1 MVLSASRGVS
11 VGEHN
16 SGSGGGSRYGY
27 DGGMI
32 CSLFVVVVGGSV
44 DVGNNGGVCFCTTG
58 VITLKSLV
66 GQGPHWL
73 WTVMCDRHVCAS
85 PSWAVK
91 LLHKT

>member
-1 MVLSASRGVS
+1 MLVNTIVEVVVMVDVAMMVI
-11 VGEHN
+11 
-16 SGSGGGSRYGY
+16 YFF
-27 DGGMI
+27 
-32 CSLFVVVVGGSV
+32 SLFVLFVGVVIVGGGGV
-44 DVGNNGGVCFCTTG
+44 DDGNNCGVCFCTTG

>member
-1 MVLSASRGVS
+1 MWLLWWYNFFSLLVVFVGVA
-11 VGEHN
+11 
-16 SGSGGGSRYGY
+16 
-27 DGGMI
+27 
-32 CSLFVVVVGGSV
+32 VGGDV